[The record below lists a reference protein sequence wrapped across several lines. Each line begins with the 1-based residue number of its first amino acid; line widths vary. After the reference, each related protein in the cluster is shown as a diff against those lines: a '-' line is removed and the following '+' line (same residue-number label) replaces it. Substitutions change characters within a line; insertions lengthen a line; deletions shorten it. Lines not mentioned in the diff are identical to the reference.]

1 MNLLHSTFINTDKR
15 FLFVLICLFASLLT
29 YLSQAF
35 FITEELFYY
44 SLGEQV
50 AIERFGKLWAESQKW
65 AWLGY
70 LFVPILYLVKF
81 TLVSFC
87 IVTGALLAN
96 VKIGF
101 KRVFQV
107 VLVAE
112 AVFFL
117 PIILRLAWF
126 AFVQT
131 DYTLS
136 DLQSFTP
143 LSLANLFDVSKL
155 EIWWVYPFQLANLF
169 EVAYWFLL
177 AYGLHLHTQ
186 REYERMLRL
195 VLSSYGSGL
204 LLWVVVVMFLNV
216 NFS

>member
-1 MNLLHSTFINTDKR
+1 MDLFFSSDKR
-15 FLFVLICLFASLLT
+15 LYLLGLCLISFAFT

-35 FITEELFYY
+35 FITEELFYN

-50 AIERFGKLWAESQKW
+50 AMERFEKLWAESQKW

-117 PIILRLAWF
+117 PIILRLLWF
-126 AFVQT
+126 TFVQT
-131 DYTLS
+131 DYQLV
-136 DLQSFTP
+136 DIQSFMP
-143 LSLANLFDVSKL
+143 FSLANLFDVSKL

-169 EVAYWFLL
+169 EIVYWLLL

-186 REYERMLRL
+186 REYESMLRL